1 MTVKADKHKVN
12 QITADT
18 RNQQHHTVT
27 QVSSAPNAKPYDLTH
42 FCWKKKSDNICY
54 KCGERGCY
62 VQECPTGTT
71 DGNNQFYSNAT
82 HPPTSKVLASSLYG
96 TVSSQIITT
105 TQPPKV
111 VQTIMSE
118 SQLSTTVWN
127 TLLTQLSQTL
137 NENKQMKQFVKKYIA
152 YNNRNQGNNNTKQKI
167 RKIKVMLPQAITR
180 HRQAVNPNQVPHPN
194 HPKSPK

>member
-18 RNQQHHTVT
+18 KNQQHHIVM

-42 FCWKKKSDNICY
+42 YYRKKKSDNNCY
-54 KCGERGCY
+54 KCGERGHY
-62 VQECPTGTT
+62 AQECPTGTT

-82 HPPTSKVLASSLYG
+82 HPPTSKAVTSSLHG

-111 VQTIMSE
+111 VQT
-118 SQLSTTVWN
+118 
-127 TLLTQLSQTL
+127 
-137 NENKQMKQFVKKYIA
+137 
-152 YNNRNQGNNNTKQKI
+152 
-167 RKIKVMLPQAITR
+167 
-180 HRQAVNPNQVPHPN
+180 
-194 HPKSPK
+194 